1 MKKNI
6 ALIVCLAILL
16 ASVLPLAIACSD
28 KREVA
33 SIEAVDAKTEY
44 NVGDA
49 IDYDSINVKVNYS
62 DGSSEIKTV
71 RALKATVNKA
81 DLSKEGKTSYTITY
95 AGKSATVNLTVV
107 AAKVTIG
114 TVETFTEPEFY
125 SAYKSAISQ
134 TEQSDATFKM
144 LDAPYE
150 VGNVNKFIYKPT
162 ITGFDANDVKI
173 ETTDVKTTFKVFVK
187 TAVDGTY
194 SELTG
199 EDLAAF
205 VTAEN
210 NAYKFS
216 DNALGKYVKL
226 EISLDESVYDISS
239 ALKARTLICEFTVV
253 NGYNAYDQ
261 LGLSVMDDHHNYAW
275 KDLKNQQLEADD
287 KKLSEYTNVTTV
299 VLHGSFTL
307 NPDQLPAQ
315 YFWTK
320 STNGYNTAKS
330 VLAGSDQSLNM
341 EKLLVGSLNDGP
353 GEGVGYY
360 ILDENG
366 NEVENYSIQKGL
378 FATTKCSLSG
388 NYNTITVSDSLEE
401 GQRKLYTVV
410 SRGSKSGDSK
420 SINSPDPHW
429 SVFKFFKTS
438 AQETA
443 GTEVNVGLKNIALL
457 GNTGHGEQMN
467 GPTGLLMANTYV
479 DNLTVE
485 NVNGYGFY
493 TNIVADGS
501 DEHESV
507 KSNLHVVNSKFL
519 NSFSNMVYAW
529 KGRITL
535 VNSEMRDA
543 GGPLFLLVDG
553 GARDDNMP
561 DTIGAILECD
571 ENSVLSSYATGTES
585 WYSQYNAGGAVAQIK
600 MLDMLLAASTGA
612 TLQFVKESDGTMR
625 PLKASEL
632 QKMAKGEAITT
643 YINLT
648 TLMIPEQDSIFSSDV
663 PGGWEICGKTVTK
676 GEGNENEFLMH
687 NTVLETFRPTTM
699 PILQSG
705 NNYAAV
711 YMKGTDPSTAVLN
724 STSQEAFVNL
734 ATKGQTTPLSEAE
747 KLAWAT
753 THTSALCLYIKLNSS
768 APYIGLVMNLG
779 NLVQA

>member
-16 ASVLPLAIACSD
+16 ASVLPLAVACSD

-33 SIEAVDAKTEY
+33 SIEAVDTKTEY

-49 IDYDSINVKVNYS
+49 IDYDALNVKINYT
-62 DGSSEIKTV
+62 DGSSETKIV
-71 RALKATVNKA
+71 RALKATVTKA
-81 DLSKEGKTSYTITY
+81 DLSKAGKTSYTITY
-95 AGKSATVNLTVV
+95 AGKSVTVNLTVV
-107 AAKVTIG
+107 AVKVAIG
-114 TVETFTEPEFY
+114 TVETFSEPEFY
-125 SAYKSAISQ
+125 LAYKSTIAQ
-134 TEQSDATFKM
+134 TEQSDATFKL

-173 ETTDVKTTFKVFVK
+173 ETDDVKTTFKLYAK
-187 TAVDGTY
+187 DKANGTY
-194 SELTG
+194 AELTG
-199 EDLAAF
+199 QDLAAF

-210 NAYKFS
+210 NTYKFS
-216 DNALGKYVKL
+216 DNALGRFVKL
-226 EISLDESVYDISS
+226 EVSLDESVYDISS
-239 ALKARTLICEFTVV
+239 ALTARTLTCEFVVV

-261 LGLSVMDDHHNYAW
+261 LGLSVMDDHHVFAW

-299 VLHGSFTL
+299 VLHGSFTI

-315 YFWTK
+315 YFWTEN
-320 STNGYNTAKS
+320 TNGFQTAKS
-330 VLAGSDQSLNM
+330 VLAGSEEKLNM
-341 EKLLVGSLNDGP
+341 ENLFLGSLNDGT

-366 NEVENYSIQKGL
+366 NEVENYTIQKGL

-388 NYNTITVSDSLEE
+388 NYNTVKVSDSCEE

-410 SRGSKSGDSK
+410 SRNSKSKNVK
-420 SINSPDPHW
+420 SLNCPDPHW
-429 SVFKFFKTS
+429 AVFKFFKTS
-438 AQETA
+438 AQEA
-443 GTEVNVGLKNIALL
+443 AQTEVNVGIKNIALL
-457 GNTGHGEQMN
+457 GNTGHGEQMD
-467 GPTGLLMANTYV
+467 GPTGLLMADTYV
-479 DNLTVE
+479 DALTVE

-493 TNIVADGS
+493 TNIIADGT
-501 DEHESV
+501 DEHQSV
-507 KSNLHVVNSKFL
+507 KAELHLVNSKFL

-529 KGRITL
+529 KGHITL
-535 VNSEMRDA
+535 DNSEMRDA

-553 GARDDNMP
+553 GKRVADMP
-561 DTIGAILECD
+561 DTNGATLESD
-571 ENSVLSSYATGTES
+571 SNSVLSGYATGTES
-585 WYSQYNAGGAVAQIK
+585 WYSQYNAGSAVAQIK
-600 MLDMLLAASTGA
+600 MLDMLLASSTGA
-612 TLQFVKESDGTMR
+612 TLQYVKESDGTMR

-632 QKMAKGEAITT
+632 QRIAKGESITT

-648 TLMIPEQDSIFSSDV
+648 TLMIPKQENIFESDV

-676 GEGNENEFLMH
+676 GAGNENEFLMH
-687 NTVLETFRPTTM
+687 NAVLEMFRPTTM

-711 YMKGTDPSTAVLN
+711 FMKGTDASTAMLN
-724 STSQEAFVNL
+724 STSQEAFANI
-734 ATKGQTTPLSEAE
+734 ATKGQTTPLTDAE

-753 THTSALCLYIKLNSS
+753 THTSTLCLYIKLNSS